1 MLPSKNVETVNKFLS
16 VFWGSETLNFCFIKD
31 MRNSSRFTYVLA
43 AAALTSV
50 LSGCAPILIGQA
62 AYTTSSV
69 LLDRRSAGAVANDGL
84 IETKATLHLSQS
96 NFSSSHITAT
106 SYEGNVLLS
115 GEIGKNEEK
124 EKAEEIVKSINEVD
138 RVYNH
143 LVVGPNVSLSTRMS
157 DSVTA
162 SKVRASL
169 IDKKGISINSVKVVV
184 DNGVCYILGVVTEEE
199 AAKIALVASRVE
211 GVKKVVKLFTIITPE
226 ELKRRELSNEQNGEG
241 SDSESSIS
249 GQSYGTS
256 GSDKTPDSS
265 SAVEVGIIR

>member
-1 MLPSKNVETVNKFLS
+1 VLPSKNVETVNKFLS
-16 VFWGSETLNFCFIKD
+16 VFWGSETLNFCFVKD
-31 MRNSSRFTYVLA
+31 MRNTFRFTYVLA
-43 AAALTSV
+43 VAALTSAV

-96 NFSSSHITAT
+96 NFTSSHITAT

-115 GEIGKNEEK
+115 GEIGKDDEK
-124 EKAEEIVKSINEVD
+124 EKAEEIVKSINEVE

-162 SKVRASL
+162 GKVRASL

-184 DNGVCYILGVVTEEE
+184 DDGVCYILGVVTEEE
-199 AAKIALVASRVE
+199 AAKIAQVASRVE

-226 ELKRRELSNEQNGEG
+226 ELKRRELSNEQNSEDASS
-241 SDSESSIS
+241 SDSSVQER
-249 GQSYGTS
+249 SYGTS
-256 GSDKTPDSS
+256 GADSS
-265 SAVEVGIIR
+265 SGVEVGIIR